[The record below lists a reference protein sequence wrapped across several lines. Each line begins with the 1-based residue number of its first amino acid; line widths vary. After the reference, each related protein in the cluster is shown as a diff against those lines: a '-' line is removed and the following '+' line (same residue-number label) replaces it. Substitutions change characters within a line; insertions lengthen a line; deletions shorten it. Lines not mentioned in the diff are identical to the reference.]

1 MYDIMDRNMFKIQIQ
16 AFTRELASW
25 MGINGFTSK
34 DYDNDGDI
42 DLFTR
47 YFHNNGC
54 NIMHHSNY
62 ESEESRTV

>member
-1 MYDIMDRNMFKIQIQ
+1 MLFR
-16 AFTRELASW
+16 S
-25 MGINGFTSK
+25 TSK

-62 ESEESRTV
+62 ESEESRIGYEKGFFWKNENGILVQTTYEFCE

>member
-1 MYDIMDRNMFKIQIQ
+1 MV
-16 AFTRELASW
+16 
-25 MGINGFTSK
+25 FTSK

-62 ESEESRTV
+62 ESEESRTGYEKGFLEK